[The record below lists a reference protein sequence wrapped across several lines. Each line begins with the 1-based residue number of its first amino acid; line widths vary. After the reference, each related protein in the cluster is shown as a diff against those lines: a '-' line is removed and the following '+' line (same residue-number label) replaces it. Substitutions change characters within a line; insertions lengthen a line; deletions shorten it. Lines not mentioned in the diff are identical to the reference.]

1 MSRPLKRR
9 EFVTL
14 LKIFITRWVA
24 KILLLFVFDFKW
36 FILENIWFIFA
47 TLQIQNMWNASC
59 DLFLFCS
66 IHTVRKSQIFSKN
79 SIFRKTITNYEFE
92 FSCQKWMDFQLL
104 WILYLK
110 KIIIF
115 GAKIQIILEFGLHKH
130 DFLTRKFKL
139 SWILYFKKSQF
150 LARKFY
156 TLKNMIFGAKIQNNL
171 DFVQSKIKICGAK
184 IQIILDSVLSK
195 SQDLWREHSN
205 YFVNNSNLQF
215 WSFLKIEFLNI
226 IRDFLT
232 VCVQVD
238 LVPKIGVITFRRRQL
253 FSQCCWQLS
262 YFSVS
267 SNKSFSVPK
276 KMMSYSRIMLT
287 LDFGTWKC
295 F

>member
-47 TLQIQNMWNASC
+47 ITTNNTKYVKCILWP
-59 DLFLFCS
+59 LFVLFQCS
-66 IHTVRKSQIFSKN
+66 SR
-79 SIFRKTITNYEFE
+79 
-92 FSCQKWMDFQLL
+92 
-104 WILYLK
+104 
-110 KIIIF
+110 
-115 GAKIQIILEFGLHKH
+115 
-130 DFLTRKFKL
+130 
-139 SWILYFKKSQF
+139 
-150 LARKFY
+150 
-156 TLKNMIFGAKIQNNL
+156 
-171 DFVQSKIKICGAK
+171 
-184 IQIILDSVLSK
+184 
-195 SQDLWREHSN
+195 
-205 YFVNNSNLQF
+205 
-215 WSFLKIEFLNI
+215 
-226 IRDFLT
+226 
-232 VCVQVD
+232 VD